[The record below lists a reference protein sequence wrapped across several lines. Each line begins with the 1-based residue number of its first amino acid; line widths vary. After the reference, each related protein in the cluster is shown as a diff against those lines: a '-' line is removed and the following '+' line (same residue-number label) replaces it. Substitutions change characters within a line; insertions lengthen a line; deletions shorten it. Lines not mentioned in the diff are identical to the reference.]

1 MKKKI
6 AEYENKFV
14 DKKPLCQKTG
24 VIVARHTEHTLK
36 KPSFLG

>member
-24 VIVARHTEHTLK
+24 VIVARRIESMFFK
-36 KPSFLG
+36 SAFLG